1 MDRIAQKIP
10 AIHVINVNVVG
21 VEPCHRPGID
31 RVKPEAAILKAPRR
45 ALEISAVHAEGMRTA
60 ETGTKA
66 VVRDTPVAPRGLCP
80 VAGLLLLRRLAL
92 LLRRLALLLRRLGL
106 LLRVLRL
113 LRLNVWCRLGLLL
126 LSVLLLLSWL
136 GLRSGFG
143 FLLLSALLLLS
154 WLGLLRRFGLL
165 LSALLL
171 YWFGLLLWLF
181 LFLAFFLGADKR
193 DGKQN
198 QHCST

>member
-1 MDRIAQKIP
+1 M
-10 AIHVINVNVVG
+10 
-21 VEPCHRPGID
+21 
-31 RVKPEAAILKAPRR
+31 
-45 ALEISAVHAEGMRTA
+45 STA

-80 VAGLLLLRRLAL
+80 VAGLLLRGLA
-92 LLRRLALLLRRLGL
+92 L